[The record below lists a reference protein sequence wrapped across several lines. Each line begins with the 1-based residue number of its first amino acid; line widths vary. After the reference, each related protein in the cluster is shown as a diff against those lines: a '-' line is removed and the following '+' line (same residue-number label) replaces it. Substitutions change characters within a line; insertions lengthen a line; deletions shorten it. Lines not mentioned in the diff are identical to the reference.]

1 MHYVTSKGILSASN
15 GMNLYWGCTH
25 GCIYCDSRSDC
36 YHMNHAFEDIEVK
49 QNALE
54 LLEDALKRKRKRC
67 MIGTGAMTDPYI
79 PLENDLRYVRKSL
92 SLAEKYGFGFTL
104 ITKSTQVLRD
114 LDILKK
120 INEKTK
126 CVVQM
131 TLTTYDE
138 QLCRKLEPNVST
150 TKERYE
156 ALKILHQEGIPT
168 VVWLCPILPF
178 INDTEENL
186 RGILNYCVEAKV
198 YGIINF
204 GMGLT
209 LREGNREYF
218 YKQLDRLF
226 PGLKG
231 KYIAYYGNQYIL
243 PSPNENHLRKIFN
256 QTCDKYHIVH
266 DNDKVFEYLRTY
278 EEKDKCEQLS
288 LFDFI
293 QMEFLIILICWTNV
307 EIIMKQ
313 TFDDA
318 KQNLKLDGW
327 IAQICQHELDHW
339 EGILI

>member
-1 MHYVTSKGILSASN
+1 M
-15 GMNLYWGCTH
+15 
-25 GCIYCDSRSDC
+25 D
-36 YHMNHAFEDIEVK
+36 HAFEDIEVK
-49 QNALE
+49 RNALE
-54 LLEDALKRKRKRC
+54 LLEDTLKRKRKRC

-79 PLENDLRYVRKSL
+79 PLENDLQYVRQSL

-114 LDILKK
+114 LDILKR

-178 INDTEENL
+178 INDTGENL

-226 PGLKG
+226 PGLKE
-231 KYIAYYGNQYIL
+231 KYIACYGNQYIL
-243 PSPNENHLRKIFN
+243 PSPNEKRLLKIFN

-266 DNDKVFEYLRTY
+266 DNDKVFEYLHTY

-293 QMEFLIILICWTNV
+293 
-307 EIIMKQ
+307 
-313 TFDDA
+313 
-318 KQNLKLDGW
+318 
-327 IAQICQHELDHW
+327 
-339 EGILI
+339 

>member
-15 GMNLYWGCTH
+15 GMNLYRGCTH
-25 GCIYCDSRSDC
+25 GCIYCDSRSNC
-36 YHMNHAFEDIEVK
+36 YHIAHAFEDIEVK

-67 MIGTGAMTDPYI
+67 MIGTGAMTDPYV
-79 PLENDLRYVRKSL
+79 PLENDLQYVRKSL
-92 SLAEKYGFGFTL
+92 LLAERYGFGFTL

-114 LDILKK
+114 LDILKR

-131 TLTTYDE
+131 TLTTYNE
-138 QLCRKLEPNVST
+138 QLCRELEPNVST

-186 RGILNYCVEAKV
+186 YGILNYCIEAKV

-204 GMGLT
+204 GMGMT
-209 LREGNREYF
+209 LRDGNREYF
-218 YKQLDRLF
+218 YKQLERLF
-226 PGLKG
+226 PGLKE
-231 KYIAYYGNQYIL
+231 KYIACYGNQYIL
-243 PSPNENHLRKIFN
+243 PSPNEKRLLEIFS
-256 QTCDKYHIVH
+256 QTCDKHHIVH
-266 DNDKVFEYLRTY
+266 DSDKIFEYLRTY

-293 QMEFLIILICWTNV
+293 
-307 EIIMKQ
+307 
-313 TFDDA
+313 
-318 KQNLKLDGW
+318 
-327 IAQICQHELDHW
+327 
-339 EGILI
+339 

>member
-1 MHYVTSKGILSASN
+1 MHYVKAKGILSTSN
-15 GMNLYWGCTH
+15 GMNLYRGCTH
-25 GCIYCDSRSDC
+25 GCIYCDSRSHC
-36 YHMNHAFEDIEVK
+36 YHMNHVFEDIEVK
-49 QNALE
+49 QNALK
-54 LLEDALKRKRKRC
+54 LLEDSLRRKRKRC
-67 MIGTGAMTDPYI
+67 MLGTGAMTDPYI
-79 PLENDLRYVRKSL
+79 PLEQELQYVRKAL
-92 SLAEKYGFGFTL
+92 LLAEKYGFGFTL
-104 ITKSTQVLRD
+104 ITKSAQVLRD
-114 LDILKK
+114 LDILKR

-138 QLCRKLEPNVST
+138 SLCRKLEPNVST
-150 TKERYE
+150 TKERFE
-156 ALKILHQEGIPT
+156 ALKILQQEGIPT

-293 QMEFLIILICWTNV
+293 
-307 EIIMKQ
+307 
-313 TFDDA
+313 
-318 KQNLKLDGW
+318 
-327 IAQICQHELDHW
+327 
-339 EGILI
+339 